1 MRSFLLGIGLTVFA
15 LGPLGQDAAF
25 GSFCGVARCCHCR
38 CVPCC
43 MQCCTVMK
51 TCMVTEYTY
60 QDMTAYKIVYED
72 VETPVNVPA
81 VEYQPAPR
89 VTCVPDTVLVP
100 PKPCACQ
107 PASCPPTNACAPV
120 PPPCLVPMNICRK
133 VELPGVK
140 PVNVE
145 KPDVIKRVVERHVP
159 YTVTLCIPHLV
170 CKQVPVQVCCPV
182 PCCCTCARRRR
193 PLAKAAGSNG
203 VSAVVGSALRPRRR
217 RRGRPWP
224 RPRRG
229 CRRSCPWP

>member
-1 MRSFLLGIGLTVFA
+1 MRSFLLRIGLAVFA
-15 LGPLGQDAAF
+15 LCPLGENAAF

-60 QDMTAYKIVYED
+60 QEMTAYKIVYED
-72 VETPVNVPA
+72 VATPVNVPA

-89 VTCVPDTVLVP
+89 VACVPDTVLVP

-107 PASCPPTNACAPV
+107 PAAIRCAGGPPPSTCQPVNACAPV
-120 PPPCLVPMNICRK
+120 PSPCLVPMTICRK
-133 VELPGVK
+133 VELPGMK
-140 PVNVE
+140 PVDVE
-145 KPDVIKRVVERHVP
+145 KPDVIKRVVEKHVP

-182 PCCCTCARRRR
+182 PCCCMCA
-193 PLAKAAGSNG
+193 PAAKASGNG
-203 VSAVVGSALRPRRR
+203 CGT
-217 RRGRPWP
+217 
-224 RPRRG
+224 
-229 CRRSCPWP
+229 